1 MSEAEF
7 SGLSGE
13 PRLLLGGNTSKLA
26 VSDPAGTS
34 EHQVPHRAGHVRVGK
49 AWEEDLF
56 PMKGTLGSI
65 QGSLGFPELGKL
77 NPQLL

>member
-26 VSDPAGTS
+26 VSEPAGASTPR
-34 EHQVPHRAGHVRVGK
+34 PHIVGRVRVGK
-49 AWEEDLF
+49 GYEEDPF
-56 PMKGTLGSI
+56 PMEGSLGGI
-65 QGSLGFPELGKL
+65 QGSLGLPELGKL